1 MKMKATFSAGCFW
14 GVEEAFRKMRG
25 VLSTRVGYTGGY
37 FENPSYED
45 VCSGNTGH
53 VEAVE
58 VEYDPAVV
66 SYAELLDL
74 FWKIHDPT
82 SLNRQGPDIGEQ
94 YRSVIFFHD
103 LKQKAEARASKDML
117 ESRGV
122 YKRPIVTEILPVS
135 RFYEAEEY
143 HQRYLEKRAMSHCN
157 L

>member
-1 MKMKATFSAGCFW
+1 MKMKATFGAGCFW
-14 GVEEAFRKMRG
+14 GVEEAFRKMKG
-25 VLSTRVGYTGGY
+25 VVSTRVGYTGGY
-37 FENPSYED
+37 FESPAYED

-58 VEYDPAVV
+58 VEYDPTIV

-103 LKQKAEARASKDML
+103 LEQEAEARASKDKL
-117 ESRGV
+117 ETSGV
-122 YKRPIVTEILPVS
+122 YKRPIVTEIMPVS
-135 RFYEAEEY
+135 RFYQAEQY
-143 HQRYLEKRAMSHCN
+143 HQRYLEKRGMSHCN

>member
-1 MKMKATFSAGCFW
+1 MKMKATFGAGCFW

-25 VLSTRVGYTGGY
+25 VVSTRVGYTGGY

-45 VCSGNTGH
+45 VCSGDTGH
-53 VEAVE
+53 AEAVE
-58 VEYDPAVV
+58 VEYDPDVV

-74 FWKIHDPT
+74 FWNIHDPT

-103 LKQKAEARASKDML
+103 LKQEAEARSSKDKL
-117 ESRGV
+117 EASGV
-122 YKRPIVTEILPVS
+122 YKRPVVTEILPAS
-135 RFYEAEEY
+135 RFYQAEEY
-143 HQRYLEKRAMSHCN
+143 HQRYLEKRGMSHCS